1 MKLTEYEVR
10 ALLNAIETQQALVGV
25 GSAQPFYAK
34 ALESAQTKLR
44 AALRDQTRME
54 RAA

>member
-10 ALLNAIETQQALVGV
+10 ALLNAIETQQAMVGV
-25 GSAQPFYAK
+25 GSVQPFYAK

-44 AALRDQTRME
+44 LTLREQTRVGK
-54 RAA
+54 AA